1 MKRLIGTAVLAAA
14 VLLALS
20 ALPVVAQD
28 GGGAAQSYR
37 VYVVKWYEDLDDVAE
52 KFGVSKETLMRFN
65 NLKSEKL
72 SRRQRLRIPDN
83 PDAVT
88 AVPQDSLA
96 SVAESPAAAPAD
108 SLSAGAPEDDDDEG
122 VLAVP
127 KSRVDAILM
136 MPFLDKDGNPDES
149 SYDFYAGVI
158 LAAKDLDDAGV
169 KSRLTVVDVGSE
181 RASWFGMLGTDFV
194 LGPVS
199 PADIDSVRRSC
210 PRGCAVIS
218 PLDPKGAALAQAAPN
233 VIQAPAPVSA
243 QDEDLAAWIRED
255 LGPEDRLIVLQEKD
269 AALPAVTDVLA
280 ASGLEFGELS
290 YGILEGR
297 KVIDEI
303 KAMMTATG
311 VNRVVIASDNEAF
324 VNDALR
330 NINLIKVKDGYDV
343 VLYSHSRIRS
353 FSTIEVENLHN
364 VRAHVVCGYYVDYDS
379 PRVKSFV
386 MRYRALFGTEPSPF
400 AYQGYDTAWY
410 FISSFATG
418 ESLRRRMERLGSGR
432 VRVLQSDFRMVR
444 TGEGWANNAV
454 RRVVYGDNYSISL
467 L

>member
-14 VLLALS
+14 VLLASS
-20 ALPVVAQD
+20 ASPATAQD
-28 GGGAAQSYR
+28 GGGAAQSYK

-52 KFGVSKETLMRFN
+52 KFGVSKEALMRFN

-88 AVPQDSLA
+88 AGPQDTIPAAVEPS
-96 SVAESPAAAPAD
+96 AAAPAD
-108 SLSAGAPEDDDDEG
+108 TLSATLAEDDEEYAFAAPKNR
-122 VLAVP
+122 VNAV
-127 KSRVDAILM
+127 LM

-149 SYDFYAGVI
+149 AYDFYAGVI
-158 LAAKDLDDAGV
+158 LAAKDLEDAGV

-181 RASWFGMLGTDFV
+181 RTSWLGMLGTDFV

-199 PADIDSVRRSC
+199 PADIDSVRRAC

-218 PLDPKGAALAQAAPN
+218 PLDPKGAALAQIAPN
-233 VIQAPAPVSA
+233 VIQAPPSVSA

-255 LGPEDRLIVLQEKD
+255 MGPEDRLIVLQEKD
-269 AALPAVTDVLA
+269 AALLAVTDALA
-280 ASGLEFGELS
+280 ASGLEFGELA

-303 KAMMTATG
+303 KAMMTSSGT
-311 VNRVVIASDNEAF
+311 NRVVIASGNEAF

-386 MRYRALFGTEPSPF
+386 MRYRALFGTEPGPF

-410 FISSFATG
+410 FISSFATS

-432 VRVLQSDFRMVR
+432 VRALQSDFRIVR
-444 TGEGWANNAV
+444 TGEGWGNNAV